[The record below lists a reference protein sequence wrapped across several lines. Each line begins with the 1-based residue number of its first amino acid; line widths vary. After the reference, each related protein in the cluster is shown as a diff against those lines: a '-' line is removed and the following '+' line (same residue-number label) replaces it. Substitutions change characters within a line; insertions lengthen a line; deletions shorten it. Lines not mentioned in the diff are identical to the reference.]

1 MSILRFD
8 ANALIAQLERLPNR
22 LRVAFAAACAE
33 RQLPN
38 YFRFSE
44 ATRQGNPELL
54 ASALRYL
61 WEDIEGRP
69 VDSIELKAC
78 LDTCMSLL
86 PREDVGDLCGLGC
99 YAEDAVAAVA
109 YAIEARLKSDAHEA
123 VESARVAYAALDEY
137 VSAILNFR
145 SIGQNEEVR
154 IVAHPLVQA
163 EFERQRTDLL
173 RLQEIVKNPAGEREC
188 IAELHRRAQ
197 ADAKI
202 FFGPNPNWHVR

>member
-1 MSILRFD
+1 MPILRFD
-8 ANALIAQLERLPNR
+8 KSALIAQLEWLPNR

-38 YFRFSE
+38 YFRFSD
-44 ATRQGNPELL
+44 AAKQGSPERLV
-54 ASALRYL
+54 AALSRV
-61 WEDIEGRP
+61 WDDIEGRP
-69 VDSIELKAC
+69 MGSTELNGC

-86 PREDVGDLCGLGC
+86 PKEDVGDLCGLGY

-109 YAIEARLKSDAHEA
+109 YAIEARIKSHAHDA

-137 VSAILNFR
+137 VSTILNFR

-154 IVAHPLVQA
+154 IAAHPLVQA
-163 EFERQRTDLL
+163 EFERQRNDLL
-173 RLQEIVKNPAGEREC
+173 GLQEIAKNPADEREC
-188 IAELHRRAQ
+188 LAELRRRAQ

-202 FFGPNPNWHVR
+202 FFGPNPN